1 VTASFVVYAGRVAT
15 VDPSRADGE
24 GALRVVT
31 DAGIFV
37 DRGVIQLVGT
47 RADVAARAAGAR
59 VLADAPH
66 AVLTPGLC
74 DAHTHAA
81 FAGSRH
87 GEYAARLGGGSYED
101 IARAGGGILSTRTA
115 VQNATTGEL
124 SSLLTE
130 RLRRMAALGV
140 TTVEVKSG
148 YGLDDENEGKQLQA
162 IAETASRHDL
172 PRVVATY
179 LALHALPTEHASRRA
194 AYVDAAVLRV
204 GKFAARGLMRY
215 VDAYVDRN
223 AFTVPEAERLGEA
236 ARTAG
241 LGVRLHIGQFA
252 DVGGAALAARLGA
265 ATADHL
271 ENVDAEGAS
280 LLARA
285 GTRAVLLP
293 VASFTLAQ
301 SPPPV
306 DLLRS
311 AGVPLIV
318 ASDANPG
325 TAPTE
330 SLPLALALA
339 VRLYGLSPEETIA
352 GATRE
357 AAHSLGLGH
366 RAGMLKEG
374 FDADFVL
381 WDLPHEY
388 AIVQPW
394 GTPKTNLVVRGGNVI
409 ASTARQTTSHEHGD
423 GTPPA

>member
-1 VTASFVVYAGRVAT
+1 MSSLVVYAGRVVTA
-15 VDPSRADGE
+15 DPSRAGGE
-24 GALRVVT
+24 GSLHVLS
-31 DAGIFV
+31 DAGVVI
-37 DRGVIQLVGT
+37 DRGVIQFVGP
-47 RADVAARAAGAR
+47 RWEVAARAVGAK
-59 VLADAPH
+59 VLADAPGS
-66 AVLTPGLC
+66 VITPGLC

-81 FAGSRH
+81 YAGSRH
-87 GEYAARLGGGSYED
+87 GEYAARLGGASYED
-101 IARAGGGILSTRTA
+101 IARAGGGILSTRNA
-115 VQNATTGEL
+115 VQAATTAEL
-124 SSLLTE
+124 TALLAE
-130 RLRRMAALGV
+130 RLLRMAALGV

-162 IAETASRHDL
+162 IAEAASRHDL

-179 LALHALPTEHASRRA
+179 LALHALPKEAASRRA

-204 GKFAARGLMRY
+204 GNFAARGLMRY
-215 VDAYVDRN
+215 VDAYVDQN
-223 AFTVPEAERLGEA
+223 AFTVAEAERLGEA

-241 LGVRLHIGQFA
+241 LGIRLHVGQFA

-271 ENVDAEGAS
+271 ENIDAEGATA
-280 LLARA
+280 LARA

-306 DLLRS
+306 ELLRR

-318 ASDANPG
+318 ASDATPG

-330 SLPLALALA
+330 SLPLALAFA
-339 VRLYGLSPEETIA
+339 VRLYGLTPDEAIA

-366 RAGMLKEG
+366 RVGMLKDG
-374 FDADFVL
+374 VDADLVL

-394 GTPKTNLVVRGGNVI
+394 GTAKTKLVLRGGAVI
-409 ASTARQTTSHEHGD
+409 APHS
-423 GTPPA
+423 